1 MTPGVIRFSSILH
14 KFTILGSLSG
24 HKNELAKYGGIVR
37 FMGSLSLIA
46 IVCSQPQA
54 LLPLLNVWRLT
65 RCREKTKSS
74 LRPEKPQIDVPVT
87 IAQVVGIRLRE
98 IGVNRLDK
106 LSKYAPGLN
115 VQEQG
120 GNTPGI
126 VIPGLTSGSGSARQG
141 ERISVF
147 CMLMKLPTQ
156 LGSGALKTLRLLD
169 LCDTLTLHSFYRIS

>member
-1 MTPGVIRFSSILH
+1 
-14 KFTILGSLSG
+14 
-24 HKNELAKYGGIVR
+24 
-37 FMGSLSLIA
+37 MGSLSLIA
-46 IVCSQPQA
+46 IVFSQPQA
-54 LLPLLNVWRLT
+54 LLPLLNVWRLI

-106 LSKYAPGLN
+106 LSKYAPGLK

-126 VIPGLTSGSGSARQG
+126 VIRGLTSGSGSGSARQG

-169 LCDTLTLHSFYRIS
+169 LCDTLTVRSFYRIS